1 MIQPKRSKFKK
12 STVNYNQDNI
22 LDIIDI
28 EETLSKNRFIEKV
41 PLSDFIYSKFLPGYN
56 TNAQI
61 KLKSPPKK
69 QRRSLMLNQLPKEK
83 TITKRERK
91 SFCVNINTHKHFLSN
106 INIFSNDN
114 KKNPGLNIEN
124 INFDILNDNKFDIK
138 FDKLKLEYKNGYK
151 VLFIHEYYPIKI
163 IGSGAF
169 GLVLMVVQIKTGKK
183 MAVKI
188 INKNNFNFNHKN
200 QIDHLKNE
208 VNILNYLDNP
218 RIMKVYDILDNHR
231 YFFIFMELIEGGN
244 LKDLIIKRYLDNNK
258 YLFRDSECA
267 LIMKGI
273 FEALNYLHKKN
284 IIHRDIKPENILF
297 KNKNDLSSVILC
309 DFGLSYQ
316 LSNYE
321 TSTTGSC
328 GTVIYM
334 APEILLKRNY
344 DVLVDSFS
352 AGIVLFILC
361 SGGMHPFYSGKK
373 SRKEYIN
380 QLISQKCLCKFS
392 LQMPLLARNLFLK
405 LCKFETMNR
414 YEPYKALNHPWITRC
429 TKSQIPMTLLE
440 EYNKSEKIKIFRG
453 LLSTSLALIV
463 LKKFF
468 SKNSE
473 IQNKSMKYIYKNSSK
488 TINNP
493 HVLNLKDKYFLF
505 SDIKKKTK
513 ILFSDNT
520 TNNEE
525 DKEKEKDD
533 KDKENKDNNKER
545 KTGRNKLASINL
557 GHNIKIAKN
566 PYKIQDYTSN
576 ITNKNYFI
584 KTGLTYHN
592 NNNNK
597 NNINQNNADMKL
609 TVRTHS
615 SKENINLKES
625 LRISKM
631 RKSQKKSAAH
641 MLINN
646 IKISKEKEK
655 ERSNINIHKHKIF
668 LSEKKNNDNYINSNI
683 MTYKNNNIV
692 NVNNNKLL
700 LSKHIIIE
708 SKNKNKIDLSDNRK
722 NNNENTNTNLVN
734 ILDRNKY
741 NFNTKINL
749 QMKFR
754 DNSIKGNNLRQKEK
768 NNLIKEIFNNDD
780 F

>member
-12 STVNYNQDNI
+12 STINYVRDNI

-41 PLSDFIYSKFLPGYN
+41 PLSDFIYAKFLPGYN
-56 TNAQI
+56 AQM
-61 KLKSPPKK
+61 KMMMMKSPQKK
-69 QRRSLMLNQLPKEK
+69 KRHSLRLNQLPKERSN
-83 TITKRERK
+83 TIRERK
-91 SFCVNINTHKHFLSN
+91 SFCVNLNFQKHFLNN
-106 INIFSNDN
+106 INIFNNETN
-114 KKNPGLNIEN
+114 KKPGLNLEN

-151 VLFIHEYYPIKI
+151 VLFIHEYYPVKI

-169 GLVLMVVQIKTGKK
+169 GLVLMVIQVKTGKK

-188 INKNNFNFNHKN
+188 INKSNINQKN
-200 QIDHLKNE
+200 QMDHLKNE

-231 YFFIFMELIEGGN
+231 HFFIFMELIEGGS

-405 LCKFETMNR
+405 LCKFEAMNR
-414 YEPYKALNHPWITRC
+414 YEPYKALNHPWITRS
-429 TKSQIPMTLLE
+429 TKSQIPMTIIE
-440 EYNKSEKIKIFRG
+440 EYNKSEKIKIFRA
-453 LLSTSLALIV
+453 LVSSPLALII
-463 LKKFF
+463 LKKYLNN
-468 SKNSE
+468 KLSE
-473 IQNKSMKYIYKNSSK
+473 TQNKSVHVLHKTLSK
-488 TINNP
+488 TINNN
-493 HVLNLKDKYFLF
+493 HQILNLKDKYFLF
-505 SDIKKKTK
+505 SDIKKKPK
-513 ILFSDNT
+513 ILFSDNEI
-520 TNNEE
+520 NNEE
-525 DKEKEKDD
+525 EID
-533 KDKENKDNNKER
+533 KDKEKDKER
-545 KTGRNKLASINL
+545 KTGRNKLASLNINYNL
-557 GHNIKIAKN
+557 RISKN
-566 PYKIQDYTSN
+566 PYKIQEYQAN
-576 ITNKNYFI
+576 TNKNIFI

-592 NNNNK
+592 NRNTNSNRNYLEK
-597 NNINQNNADMKL
+597 KIN
-609 TVRTHS
+609 VRTHS
-615 SKENINLKES
+615 SRENINLKES
-625 LRISKM
+625 VKNSKL
-631 RKSQKKSAAH
+631 KKNQKKSAVH
-641 MLINN
+641 ILVNN
-646 IKISKEKEK
+646 IKLSKEK
-655 ERSNINIHKHKIF
+655 ERSNANIHRNKYF
-668 LSEKKNNDNYINSNI
+668 LSEKKTNENNLNSNI
-683 MTYKNNNIV
+683 VNYKSNNNL
-692 NVNNNKLL
+692 NSNSKYLLNK
-700 LSKHIIIE
+700 HMIIE
-708 SKNKNKIDLSDNRK
+708 SKDKNDLDDIKK
-722 NNNENTNTNLVN
+722 NNNENNLNV
-734 ILDRNKY
+734 ILDKNRY
-741 NFNTKINL
+741 SFNSKVNLQLKFKDSGSNKIN
-749 QMKFR
+749 
-754 DNSIKGNNLRQKEK
+754 NLKRKDK
-768 NNLIKEIFNNDD
+768 HNLIKEAFNNDD

>member
-12 STVNYNQDNI
+12 STINYVRDNI

-41 PLSDFIYSKFLPGYN
+41 PLSDFIYAKFLPGYN
-56 TNAQI
+56 AQM
-61 KLKSPPKK
+61 KMMMMKSPQKK
-69 QRRSLMLNQLPKEK
+69 KRHSLRLNQLPKERSN
-83 TITKRERK
+83 TIRERK
-91 SFCVNINTHKHFLSN
+91 SFCVNLNFQKHFLNN
-106 INIFSNDN
+106 INIFNNETN
-114 KKNPGLNIEN
+114 KKPGLNLEN

-151 VLFIHEYYPIKI
+151 VLFIHEYYPVKI

-169 GLVLMVVQIKTGKK
+169 GLVLMVIQVKTGKK

-188 INKNNFNFNHKN
+188 INKSNINQKN
-200 QIDHLKNE
+200 QMDHLKNE

-231 YFFIFMELIEGGN
+231 HFFIFMELIEGGS

-392 LQMPLLARNLFLK
+392 
-405 LCKFETMNR
+405 
-414 YEPYKALNHPWITRC
+414 
-429 TKSQIPMTLLE
+429 
-440 EYNKSEKIKIFRG
+440 
-453 LLSTSLALIV
+453 
-463 LKKFF
+463 
-468 SKNSE
+468 
-473 IQNKSMKYIYKNSSK
+473 
-488 TINNP
+488 
-493 HVLNLKDKYFLF
+493 
-505 SDIKKKTK
+505 
-513 ILFSDNT
+513 
-520 TNNEE
+520 
-525 DKEKEKDD
+525 
-533 KDKENKDNNKER
+533 
-545 KTGRNKLASINL
+545 
-557 GHNIKIAKN
+557 
-566 PYKIQDYTSN
+566 
-576 ITNKNYFI
+576 
-584 KTGLTYHN
+584 
-592 NNNNK
+592 
-597 NNINQNNADMKL
+597 
-609 TVRTHS
+609 
-615 SKENINLKES
+615 
-625 LRISKM
+625 
-631 RKSQKKSAAH
+631 
-641 MLINN
+641 
-646 IKISKEKEK
+646 
-655 ERSNINIHKHKIF
+655 
-668 LSEKKNNDNYINSNI
+668 
-683 MTYKNNNIV
+683 
-692 NVNNNKLL
+692 
-700 LSKHIIIE
+700 
-708 SKNKNKIDLSDNRK
+708 
-722 NNNENTNTNLVN
+722 
-734 ILDRNKY
+734 
-741 NFNTKINL
+741 
-749 QMKFR
+749 
-754 DNSIKGNNLRQKEK
+754 
-768 NNLIKEIFNNDD
+768 
-780 F
+780 

>member
-1 MIQPKRSKFKK
+1 MQTIQPKRSKFKK

-41 PLSDFIYSKFLPGYN
+41 PLSDFIYSKFLPMYN
-56 TNAQI
+56 PNF

-69 QRRSLMLNQLPKEK
+69 KRGSLKLNQLPKEK
-83 TITKRERK
+83 ITTVRERK
-91 SFCVNINTHKHFLSN
+91 SFCFNINTHKHFLNN
-106 INIFSNDN
+106 INIFNNDN
-114 KKNPGLNIEN
+114 NKNHGLNIDN
-124 INFDILNDNKFDIK
+124 INFDKLNDNKFDIK

-151 VLFIHEYYPIKI
+151 VLFINEYYPMEI

-169 GLVLMVVQIKTGKK
+169 GLVIKVIQMKTGKK

-188 INKNNFNFNHKN
+188 INKNNFNQKNH
-200 QIDHLKNE
+200 IDHLKNE

-273 FEALNYLHKKN
+273 LEALNYLHKKN

-309 DFGLSYQ
+309 DFGLSYH
-316 LSNYE
+316 LNNYE
-321 TSTTGSC
+321 TSTSGSC

-380 QLISQKCLCKFS
+380 QLISQKGLCKFS

-405 LCKFETMNR
+405 LCKFEAMNR

-440 EYNKSEKIKIFRG
+440 EYSKSEKIKIFRG
-453 LLSTSLALIV
+453 LLSTPLALII

-468 SKNSE
+468 LKNSE
-473 IQNKSMKYIYKNSSK
+473 MENKSVKIIYKNPSN
-488 TINNP
+488 TINNT
-493 HVLNLKDKYFLF
+493 HQILNLKDKYFLF
-505 SDIKKKTK
+505 SDIKKKSK
-513 ILFSDNT
+513 ILFSDNPV
-520 TNNEE
+520 NNEE
-525 DKEKEKDD
+525 EKS
-533 KDKENKDNNKER
+533 NKER
-545 KTGRNKLASINL
+545 KTGRNKLASININ
-557 GHNIKIAKN
+557 HNIKIARN
-566 PYKIQDYTSN
+566 PYKIQDSTSN
-576 ITNKNYFI
+576 KNHFI
-584 KTGLTYHN
+584 KTGLNYHI
-592 NNNNK
+592 NK
-597 NNINQNNADMKL
+597 NVNTNNTNNFNQNYTDMKS
-609 TVRTHS
+609 TVRTQS

-625 LRISKM
+625 LRLSRM

-646 IKISKEKEK
+646 IKINK
-655 ERSNINIHKHKIF
+655 ERDKDKSNININKHKVF
-668 LSEKKNNDNYINSNI
+668 LSEKKNSENYLNSNI
-683 MTYKNNNIV
+683 MSYKTSNINNNTS
-692 NVNNNKLL
+692 NNNKLL
-700 LSKHIIIE
+700 LSSKHIIIE
-708 SKNKNKIDLSDNRK
+708 SKNRNKNDSNDVKK
-722 NNNENTNTNLVN
+722 NNENTKYEN
-734 ILDRNKY
+734 ILEKNKY
-741 NFNTKINL
+741 NFNSKINL
-749 QMKFR
+749 QLKFR
-754 DNSIKGNNLRQKEK
+754 DSSNKINTLRHKER
-768 NNLIKEIFNNDD
+768 NNLIREVFNNDD